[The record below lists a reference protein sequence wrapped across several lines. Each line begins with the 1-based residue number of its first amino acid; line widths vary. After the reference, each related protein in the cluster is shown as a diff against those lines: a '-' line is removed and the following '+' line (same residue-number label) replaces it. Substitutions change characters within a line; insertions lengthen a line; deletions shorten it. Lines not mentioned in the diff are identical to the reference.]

1 MRALDVSAAD
11 RAPADSDAKRV
22 KERGPAGEAGPRDS
36 GGSVETSRG
45 RVKRGVGRVVQFPEW
60 AE

>member
-1 MRALDVSAAD
+1 MRAPDVSGVE

-22 KERGPAGEAGPRDS
+22 KERGPAGEAGPHDS
-36 GGSVETSRG
+36 GGSVETVRG
-45 RVKRGVGRVVQFPEW
+45 RVKRGVGRAVQFLEW